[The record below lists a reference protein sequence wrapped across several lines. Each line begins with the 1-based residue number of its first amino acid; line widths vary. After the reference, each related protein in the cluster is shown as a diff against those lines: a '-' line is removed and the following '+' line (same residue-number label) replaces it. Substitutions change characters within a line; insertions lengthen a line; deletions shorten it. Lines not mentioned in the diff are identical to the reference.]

1 MPLKQDL
8 GELLPPA
15 AKDLAQHPAASCC
28 MSAVWDGK
36 THGIFFRFYFECL
49 DSAEQ
54 QGQAAGN
61 RQAEPNCCGDWLL
74 ASLQM
79 KELSSETSPVK
90 SKVSP
95 HLSYHNP
102 EKQREQC
109 SAIFLL
115 NFLFS
120 LRCFPLIFLECLTR
134 YMLLEGTER
143 KWVWV
148 PPVNLCMN
156 CKSRSRAG
164 NPPCWGVRVWL
175 SCTGPLLR
183 LARTSGSAKASSRW
197 AEGHPDHGVTAPYPL
212 PHPLLPSSAHS
223 SRAALEG

>member
-36 THGIFFRFYFECL
+36 THCIFFRFYFECL

-74 ASLQM
+74 ASVQT
-79 KELSSETSPVK
+79 EERSSKTSPVK

-95 HLSYHNP
+95 HLSHHNP
-102 EKQREQC
+102 EKQRGQC

-143 KWVWV
+143 KSEFGFLLSIPVWTARVEAGLETLTAEELEFGSLVLV
-148 PPVNLCMN
+148 PFCALQEHPAVP
-156 CKSRSRAG
+156 RHQAG
-164 NPPCWGVRVWL
+164 GQRVTLTAVWL
-175 SCTGPLLR
+175 PHIHSPI
-183 LARTSGSAKASSRW
+183 
-197 AEGHPDHGVTAPYPL
+197 PYCPHCLHIL
-212 PHPLLPSSAHS
+212 PGQL
-223 SRAALEG
+223 